1 MGRKSSTSALNIW
14 MNGELVGSWKN
25 LSRGIQEF
33 RYYNSWLNSENT
45 RPISLSM
52 PLAPNSVFYRGKIV
66 ENFFDNLL
74 PDTLEI
80 RKRIQSRFHSPSLQ
94 PFDLLKE
101 IGKDC
106 VGALQL
112 LAEDLEP
119 EDVFSINGEQL
130 DQNGVA
136 TILSSVTATPFPGSN
151 NNDVFRISVAGAQEK
166 TALLFHKGNW
176 HIPHG
181 STPTTHIFKLPL
193 GKIMNTDM
201 SSSIENEWFC
211 SKIMQLYGIPTAN
224 CEIMKFNDQK
234 ALVVERFDRKY
245 KNSDQLIRIP
255 MEDMCQ
261 ASGISPNQKYE
272 SDGGPKITDIMKIL
286 LGSEN
291 SLNDRRNFI
300 KIQMLFWLLAAP
312 DGHAKNYSIFL
323 KKKGRFS
330 LTPIYDVISAYPV
343 MGKKAF
349 QIAPEK
355 LRMAMSVKGRNRHYQ
370 WNKIQKRHWILP
382 SEQSKEIIEKIFA
395 EIVEQTPKVI
405 FQAASIVKDDF
416 PSSVSD
422 PIIEGLEKSVKKIT

>member
-1 MGRKSSTSALNIW
+1 
-14 MNGELVGSWKN
+14 
-25 LSRGIQEF
+25 
-33 RYYNSWLNSENT
+33 
-45 RPISLSM
+45 
-52 PLAPNSVFYRGKIV
+52 
-66 ENFFDNLL
+66 
-74 PDTLEI
+74 
-80 RKRIQSRFHSPSLQ
+80 
-94 PFDLLKE
+94 
-101 IGKDC
+101 
-106 VGALQL
+106 
-112 LAEDLEP
+112 
-119 EDVFSINGEQL
+119 
-130 DQNGVA
+130 
-136 TILSSVTATPFPGSN
+136 
-151 NNDVFRISVAGAQEK
+151 
-166 TALLFHKGNW
+166 
-176 HIPHG
+176 
-181 STPTTHIFKLPL
+181 
-193 GKIMNTDM
+193 M